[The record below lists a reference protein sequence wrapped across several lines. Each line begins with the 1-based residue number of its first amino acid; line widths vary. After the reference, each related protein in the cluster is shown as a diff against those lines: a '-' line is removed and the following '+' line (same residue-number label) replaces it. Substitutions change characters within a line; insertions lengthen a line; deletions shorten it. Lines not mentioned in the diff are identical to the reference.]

1 VCRGASEA
9 AADVLIVLAI
19 VLLLVLPA
27 PLDVI
32 VFAGL
37 LVLGVLEVTYWW
49 RTVRG
54 RRVETGA
61 EALIGSRAKV
71 LATCRP
77 DGEVWVDG
85 ARWSAHCEAG
95 ADTDAAVTVVG
106 RDGLLLIVEPR

>member
-1 VCRGASEA
+1 ML
-9 AADVLIVLAI
+9 LILAI
-19 VLLLVLPA
+19 VLLLVLPS

-32 VFAGL
+32 FFCAA
-37 LVLGVLEVTYWW
+37 LVLGAIEVSYWW

-61 EALIGSRAKV
+61 EALIGTRGKV
-71 LATCRP
+71 LAPCRP

-85 ARWSAHCEAG
+85 ARWRAHCEAG